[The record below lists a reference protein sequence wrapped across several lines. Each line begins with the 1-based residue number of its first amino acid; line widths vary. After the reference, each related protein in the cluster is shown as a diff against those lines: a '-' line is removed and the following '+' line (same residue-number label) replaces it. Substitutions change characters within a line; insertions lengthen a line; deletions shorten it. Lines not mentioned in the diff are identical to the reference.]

1 MKELYEDAKNRVPVE
16 NPKPGDKGVAQFA
29 QDEEFYRCVVS
40 FRATL
45 LLLLLLKLLWFYLC
59 VIHCFGTLRS
69 EFL

>member
-45 LLLLLLKLLWFYLC
+45 F
-59 VIHCFGTLRS
+59 VVVVVEIVMVSPMRCFGTFRS